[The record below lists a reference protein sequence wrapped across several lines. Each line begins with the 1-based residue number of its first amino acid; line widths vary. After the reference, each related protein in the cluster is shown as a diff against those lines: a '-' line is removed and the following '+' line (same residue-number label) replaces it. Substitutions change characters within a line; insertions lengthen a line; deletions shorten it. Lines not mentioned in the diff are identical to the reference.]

1 MAAFVTGGLILLA
14 LAAWVFWAVRRIR
27 RRKGG
32 SPAPGDSPSRK
43 APKQTARDAPGRPA
57 PRSQRSFLHN
67 VPPRHRSRRG
77 VFGQSTPWSAK
88 RSAPIRLASLPYWQ
102 RTISGF
108 PNAVKAMAP

>member
-14 LAAWVFWAVRRIR
+14 LAAWIFWAGRRSR

-32 SPAPGDSPSRK
+32 RPCTRDCPCRKSPN
-43 APKQTARDAPGRPA
+43 QNAREAPGRPA
-57 PRSQRSFLHN
+57 PRSQRSFYTTS
-67 VPPRHRSRRG
+67 RHRSRRG
-77 VFGQSTPWSAK
+77 VFCQSTPWSAK
-88 RSAPIRLASLPYWQ
+88 RSAPIRLASLPYRQ